1 MNKDLSIIIPIFNE
15 KKNIELLVND
25 IYKKLKKINFE
36 IIFVDDDS
44 QDGSHEVLNKLK
56 LKKKA
61 NFLIRKS
68 IKKDLTQSCFIGIEK
83 SKFETILIMDGDLQH
98 DPKYI
103 NKMINILY
111 DKNMDIV
118 IGARNFKEKNLN
130 RSLTYLRII
139 ASKTLK
145 LFINIFL
152 GIKTTDPLTGFFI
165 FKKRIYKK
173 NKKKFYGQG
182 YKILA
187 DFIYSDKLLKITEI
201 KINFKKRIHGN
212 SKMDLNVLI
221 LFIKFFFKKVVK
233 KIFT

>member
-98 DPKYI
+98 DPNYI

-130 RSLTYLRII
+130 RSLTLPKYLPSLYI
-139 ASKTLK
+139 
-145 LFINIFL
+145 
-152 GIKTTDPLTGFFI
+152 
-165 FKKRIYKK
+165 
-173 NKKKFYGQG
+173 
-182 YKILA
+182 
-187 DFIYSDKLLKITEI
+187 
-201 KINFKKRIHGN
+201 
-212 SKMDLNVLI
+212 
-221 LFIKFFFKKVVK
+221 
-233 KIFT
+233 